1 MILRAYVV
9 FCVQFSLLTLSQGQF
24 LMLMP
29 MQQVQQQQQQQQVA
43 SIQEVTLSKLG
54 LVTGDIYD
62 LNLEF

>member
-29 MQQVQQQQQQQQVA
+29 MQQVQQQQQQQVA